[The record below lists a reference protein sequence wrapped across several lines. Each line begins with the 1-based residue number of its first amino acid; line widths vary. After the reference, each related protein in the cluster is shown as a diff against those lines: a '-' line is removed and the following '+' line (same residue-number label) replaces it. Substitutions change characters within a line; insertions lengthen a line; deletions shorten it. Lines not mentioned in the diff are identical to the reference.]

1 MVGGEMRALLILLL
15 VPSFALGLAVGAT
28 RVVGQPTPA
37 AAQPTAFVWAD
48 RVFVTGHDLDVWLK
62 SRGSSYEHWAAR
74 HPSLA
79 ETFPIS
85 AKRALVLD
93 AAQPSGGNSGKEETW
108 WNVLLVA
115 LAAASGI
122 TLLIYLIDQSRP
134 GMLRAFGHETGSLGR
149 FRPDRGPSP
158 ERLVTAPRVRPA
170 IEESHATLRHA
181 TLRRGWGAVAPRL
194 AHVGPE
200 TVKRGRAAAEATR
213 PIRRRIRRHY
223 LPRIVFYSACVIL
236 AFVVG
241 AAISG
246 YLN

>member
-1 MVGGEMRALLILLL
+1 MVGGEMRSLLILLL
-15 VPSFALGLAVGAT
+15 VPSVALGLAVGTT

-48 RVFVTGHDLDVWLK
+48 RVFVTGHDLDAWLK
-62 SRGSSYEHWAAR
+62 SRGSSYEQWAAR

-79 ETFPIS
+79 ETFPLNS
-85 AKRALVLD
+85 KRALVIKKE
-93 AAQPSGGNSGKEETW
+93 QFSGNSSKEETW
-108 WNVLLVA
+108 WNALLVA

-122 TLLIYLIDQSRP
+122 TLLLYLIDQRRP
-134 GMLRAFGHETGSLGR
+134 GMWRALGHETGSLGR
-149 FRPDRGPSP
+149 LRSDRTPSP
-158 ERLVTAPRVRPA
+158 ERLSPAPRMRPA
-170 IEESHATLRHA
+170 IVGSHATLR
-181 TLRRGWGAVAPRL
+181 RSWGAVAPRL

-213 PIRRRIRRHY
+213 PMRRRIRRHY

-236 AFVVG
+236 AFVIG